1 MSSISMQV
9 VIGLNKATKTQNLER
24 RALKSWRVS
33 SKTTASSLRAC
44 CTLQLDGKPAEEA
57 RRSGNYQ
64 PSVWDFDY
72 VQSLNS
78 PYREE
83 KYLTRHAE
91 LIEKVRPL
99 LEKKMEAIQQLEL
112 VDDMNNLGLSYFF
125 QDQIQHILA
134 SIYNENK
141 CFHSSNNEAEKIKD
155 LHFIALGFRL
165 LRQHGFEVSQEIF
178 DSFKNDNGSDFK
190 PSLVENTK
198 GLLQLYETSFLVRE
212 GEDTLELARL
222 FATKFLQRKV
232 DEGGD
237 EIDTNLLSSIQHSLE
252 IPLHWRIQR
261 LEARWFIDAYAT
273 RLDSNPVILELAKLD
288 FNIIQA
294 THEVELKEV
303 SRWWKSVCLAEKLP
317 FVRDRLVESYFWAL
331 ALFEPHQYGYHRK
344 VAAKIITLATAIDDV
359 YDIYGTLEELKLFT
373 DTFQRWDTHS
383 ISRLPYCMQL
393 FYLVIHNLVFDVGYE
408 SLKEKGIITIPYLQ
422 RSWTDLAESF
432 LKESTWYYS
441 KYIPSLEEYIDNG
454 SISIG
459 AVAVISHIYF
469 TLATSIDEPV
479 IDSMYEYHQILRLS
493 GLLVRLHDDLGTSL
507 HEKKRGDVPKA
518 IEICMKEI
526 NVTEEE
532 AIEHVKFLIREAW
545 KEMNTA
551 TAAAG
556 CPFTEVLNTVAA
568 NLGRAAQF
576 VYLDGDGHGMQHS
589 KIINKWVA

>member
-24 RALKSWRVS
+24 RASKSWRVA
-33 SKTTASSLRAC
+33 SKTTASSLRASC
-44 CTLQLDGKPAEEA
+44 SLQLDVKPAEEV

-78 PYREE
+78 PYKEE

-91 LIEKVRPL
+91 LIEQVRPL

-112 VDDMNNLGLSYFF
+112 VDDLNNLGLSYFF
-125 QDQIQHILA
+125 QDQIQQILT
-134 SIYNENK
+134 SIYNEHK
-141 CFHSSNNEAEKIKD
+141 CFHNEEAEKTMD
-155 LHFIALGFRL
+155 LYFIALGFRL
-165 LRQHGFEVSQEIF
+165 LRQQGFQVSQEIF
-178 DSFKNDNGSDFK
+178 DSFKNDNGSDFNE
-190 PSLVENTK
+190 SLVENTK
-198 GLLQLYETSFLVRE
+198 GLLQLYEASFLVRK
-212 GEDTLELARL
+212 GEDTLELARI

-232 DEGGD
+232 EEGNN
-237 EIDTNLLSSIQHSLE
+237 EIDANLLSSIQHSLE

-261 LEARWFIDAYAT
+261 LEARWFIDAYTT
-273 RLDSNPVILELAKLD
+273 RLHTNPAILELAKLD

-294 THEVELKEV
+294 THEEELKEV
-303 SRWWKSVCLAEKLP
+303 SRWWKSACLAEKLP

-331 ALFEPHQYGYHRK
+331 ALFEPHQFGYHRK

-359 YDIYGTLEELKLFT
+359 YDIYGTLEELILFT

-393 FYLVIHNLVFDVGYE
+393 FFLVIHNLVFDVGYE
-408 SLKEKGIITIPYLQ
+408 SLKEKDIITIPYMQ
-422 RSWTDLAESF
+422 RSWIDLAEAF
-432 LKESTWYYS
+432 LKESTWYYNG
-441 KYIPSLEEYIDNG
+441 YTPSLEEYIDNG

-459 AVAVISHIYF
+459 AVTVISHIYF
-469 TLATSIDEPV
+469 TLATSIDEHA
-479 IDSMYEYHQILRLS
+479 IDSMHGYHQILRLS
-493 GLLVRLHDDLGTSL
+493 GLLVRLHDDLGTSQD
-507 HEKKRGDVPKA
+507 EKKRGDVPKA
-518 IEICMKEI
+518 IEICMKER
-526 NVTEEE
+526 NATEEE

-551 TAAAG
+551 TAAAD
-556 CPFTEVLNTVAA
+556 CPFTDVLNTVAA